1 MGLREEVKKALQ
13 AYRGSWVDLGRLLN
27 EVVYGG
33 DYKEWGFDDFE
44 VYCARELGLRKATV
58 QKLMISYNYM
68 RKHQH
73 KRLDDLEAGKDV
85 ILPSHETVALL
96 DKVERSECAS
106 EQELNDMKSLAFS
119 GAVHD
124 GGHTEFKKRAAAFS
138 PRKQV
143 DPDKAEKAA
152 ILSASRKLRRVM
164 SASHFVPDG
173 LKERIEEPLVE
184 LEALG

>member
-1 MGLREEVKKALQ
+1 MTLREQAKKALQ
-13 AYRGSWVDLGRLLN
+13 VYRCSWVKLGRLLN

-33 DYKEWGFDDFE
+33 DYKEWGYDDFE
-44 VYCARELGLRKATV
+44 IYCAKELGLKKATA

-68 RKHQH
+68 RKHQR
-73 KRLDDLEAGKDV
+73 KKLNDLEAGKG
-85 ILPSHETVALL
+85 IMLPSHETVAML
-96 DKVERSECAS
+96 DKVTRSEGIS
-106 EQELNDMKSLAFS
+106 KEELNDLKFQAFS
-119 GAVHD
+119 GDISDSSHS
-124 GGHTEFKKRAAAFS
+124 EFKKHASQFS
-138 PRKQV
+138 PRRQV